1 MTPISQAARALIIPE
16 MTATSKK
23 EALKELAAAARTAH
37 PHLDPDYL
45 YSILEAREE
54 LGSTGIGEGAAIP
67 HGKVAGLE
75 EMVLV
80 CGRSVKGVAFA
91 AQDGRP
97 VHLFFLLLAP
107 ANSASPYLEHLAQL
121 ARFLQDHQTMARLL
135 QAENREE
142 MAAILG
148 GNGGEGASDH

>member
-37 PHLDPDYL
+37 PHLDLDYL
-45 YSILEAREE
+45 HGILEDREE

-67 HGKVAGLE
+67 HGKVAGLT

-107 ANSASPYLEHLAQL
+107 ADTASPYLGRLAEL
-121 ARFLQDHQTMARLL
+121 ALFLQDHQAMARLL
-135 QAENREE
+135 QAETREE
-142 MAAILG
+142 MAAILSG
-148 GNGGEGASDH
+148 DGGEEARDH